1 MNFEKLSRIM
11 EMNGNPSTAGQ
22 INNLASPSAAA
33 PNPSLNPIMDR
44 SKTET
49 NQIIKKLTTRLGGD
63 PVVYRPL
70 INYLARNSEALMLF
84 NDLLDK
90 VGTMSASKAATVLQ
104 AR

>member
-11 EMNGNPSTAGQ
+11 ENNGNPLNTIGGQ
-22 INNLASPSAAA
+22 AAT
-33 PNPSLNPIMDR
+33 PNTNPSLNPAIDR
-44 SKTET
+44 SKTDT
-49 NQIIKKLTTRLGGD
+49 NQIIRKLTTKLGED
-63 PVVYRPL
+63 PVVYKPL

-84 NDLLDK
+84 NALLDK

>member
-11 EMNGNPSTAGQ
+11 ENNGNPGGSQ
-22 INNLASPSAAA
+22 IA
-33 PNPSLNPIMDR
+33 PTPNTNPTLNPAIDR
-44 SKTET
+44 SKTDT
-49 NQIIKKLTTRLGGD
+49 NQIIRKLTTKLGED
-63 PVVYRPL
+63 PVVYKPL

-84 NDLLDK
+84 NALLDK